1 MPIYEG
7 QRIMRRL
14 LEQASAQ
21 MVTELL
27 RIRESFTHGGN
38 RGGEG
43 EATVREFLRKHLPL
57 YFGVGHGEVFNK
69 DGRRSR
75 QTDVV
80 VTNQDHPPLF
90 SDWERANT
98 FIIEGV
104 AAGGEVKTALQ
115 SVDDLRDT
123 FKKGQAFKSILVE
136 PQTQS
141 MIFGTAE
148 DITRFVNRRPYFAFF
163 FESKLNLDRIK
174 QTLEEWDSET
184 REIERPSID
193 AAFILDRGSVIHFGN
208 GDGTLKL
215 RLPDGTNGCGYHI
228 RTDAHERVLPNMLL
242 WMFTSIPR
250 IRMWTPPILYYLVQ
264 EEAGGEL
271 VLNDDGRLSR
281 TLPQSSVR

>member
-1 MPIYEG
+1 M
-7 QRIMRRL
+7 M
-14 LEQASAQ
+14 
-21 MVTELL
+21 TELL

-80 VTNQDHPPLF
+80 VTNQDYPPQF

-104 AAGGEVKTALQ
+104 AVGGEVKTVLQ

-123 FKKGQAFKSILVE
+123 FNKGTAFKSILVQ
-136 PQTQS
+136 PQSQS

-148 DITRFVNRRPYFAFF
+148 DITRFVNRRPFFAFF
-163 FESKLNLDRIK
+163 FESKLALDRIK
-174 QTLEEWDSET
+174 QAMEEWDNET
-184 REIERPSID
+184 REIERPFVD
-193 AAFILDRGSVIHFGN
+193 AVFILDRGSVIHFGN
-208 GDGTLKL
+208 GGGTLKI
-215 RLPDGTNGCGYHI
+215 RLPNGTNGCGFHI
-228 RTDAHERVLPNMLL
+228 QPDAAEKVLPNMLL

-250 IRMWTPPILYYLVQ
+250 IRMWTPPIVEYLVR

-271 VLNDDGRLSR
+271 VLNDDGGLSR
-281 TLPQSSVR
+281 TLPPSRGR

>member
-1 MPIYEG
+1 
-7 QRIMRRL
+7 MRRL

-98 FIIEGV
+98 YIIEGV
-104 AAGGEVKTALQ
+104 AAVKTALVGGQ
-115 SVDDLRDT
+115 PEGP

-163 FESKLNLDRIK
+163 FESKLSLDRIK

-193 AAFILDRGSVIHFGN
+193 AAFILDRGS
-208 GDGTLKL
+208 
-215 RLPDGTNGCGYHI
+215 
-228 RTDAHERVLPNMLL
+228 
-242 WMFTSIPR
+242 
-250 IRMWTPPILYYLVQ
+250 LVS
-264 EEAGGEL
+264 G
-271 VLNDDGRLSR
+271 
-281 TLPQSSVR
+281 